1 MDKDLVLKEIFENDP
16 FGILTIRISASQGQN
31 EEQRLISSFS
41 EINAFYQTNQREPSP
56 SENIQE
62 HQLYTRLKGIRSSE
76 VKINILKEYDVYG
89 FLNLKPTEFNSFE
102 DIFNNDSFGLL
113 SDDSENIFTLKHVP
127 NDSERASTDF
137 VAKRKPCKNFAE
149 YEPLFKACQKDLKES
164 RRKIIP
170 FTEKI
175 LQPKEFYVQNGVL
188 LYLETVNFEKEVQD
202 FKSGSRMRKDGRT
215 RVIFENGTESNMLY
229 RSLYKI
235 LLANGQAVS
244 ETSSQMNQEFNQNFG
259 GIDESDQQAGFIYVL
274 KSNSEKPSIKEIS
287 NLYKIGFTTTPIE
300 DRIRNAE
307 TQPTYLMAEV
317 RIVKVYKCYN
327 LNPQKLESL
336 LHRFFGKVC
345 LNVDVF
351 DLEGERHTPREWF
364 IAPLDVI
371 DQAIHLIM
379 SGKIHNFQ
387 FNEITEEI
395 VMRGNT

>member
-1 MDKDLVLKEIFENDP
+1 MDKDIVLKEIFENDP
-16 FGILTIRISASQGQN
+16 FGILTIRQSPSQGQN
-31 EEQRLISSFS
+31 EEQRLISSFI
-41 EINAFYQTNQREPSP
+41 EINAFYESNQREPAP

-76 VKINILKEYDVYG
+76 LKINLLKTYDVHRL
-89 FLNLKPTEFNSFE
+89 LNSKPIEFNSFE
-102 DIFNNDSFGLL
+102 DIFNDDSFGLL

-127 NDSERASTDF
+127 KDSERASSDF
-137 VAKRKPCKNFAE
+137 IAKRKPCKNFAE

-188 LYLETVNFEKEVQD
+188 LYLENVDFEKEVQD
-202 FKSGSRMRKDGRT
+202 FKSGSRLRKDGRT

-244 ETSSQMNQEFNQNFG
+244 ETSSQMNQEFKQNFG
-259 GIDESDQQAGFIYVL
+259 SINEADQQAGFIYVL
-274 KSNSEKPSIKEIS
+274 KSKSEKPNIKEIS

-307 TQPTYLMAEV
+307 TQPTYLMADV

-364 IAPLDVI
+364 IAPLDI
-371 DQAIHLIM
+371 IEQAIHLII
-379 SGKIHNFQ
+379 SGMIQNYHYDEKNQ
-387 FNEITEEI
+387 ELVLKT
-395 VMRGNT
+395 